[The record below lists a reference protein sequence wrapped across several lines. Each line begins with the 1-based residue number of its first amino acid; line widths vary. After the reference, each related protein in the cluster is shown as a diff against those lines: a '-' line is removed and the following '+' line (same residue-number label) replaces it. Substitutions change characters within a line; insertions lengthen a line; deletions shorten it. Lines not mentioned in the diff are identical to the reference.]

1 MTLPP
6 LEPRSS
12 TLDAIDAIIAR
23 ATHARVAVLDEVA
36 YLASEIDR
44 LRAALRLAKEERDI
58 AVEALKKVI
67 NGPRDLG

>member
-12 TLDAIDAIIAR
+12 TLDAIYAIIAR

>member
-23 ATHARVAVLDEVA
+23 ATHARVSVLDEVA
-36 YLASEIDR
+36 YLAGEIDR
-44 LRAALRLAKEERDI
+44 LRAALLLAKEERDI
-58 AVEALKKVI
+58 AVEALKRVI